1 MSQKSSLP
9 QAASSVSQVL
19 KRDNSQLK
27 NQKFQERLKDTHDVR
42 LPSTGRTRSKR
53 RRGFFGM
60 GWMKGDRAKPTAL
73 IQFGTQ

>member
-1 MSQKSSLP
+1 M
-9 QAASSVSQVL
+9 
-19 KRDNSQLK
+19 DIHN
-27 NQKFQERLKDTHDVR
+27 VR
-42 LPSTGRTRSKR
+42 LPSIGRTRPKR